1 MKKST
6 ILTLN
11 AYFNGANVDLS
22 EVKTEIAAEAE
33 KYETEAAA
41 KKAPYDAAWP
51 IVKSVMGD
59 VPMNLADIFA
69 ACESRLPDGFSRH
82 NLQYGLKNYWPVT
95 AVRNDK
101 APNTYRL
108 S

>member
-22 EVKTEIAAEAE
+22 EVQAEIAAEAE

-51 IVKSVMGD
+51 VVQAVMSE
-59 VPMNLADIFA
+59 VPMSLADIA
-69 ACESRLPDGFSRH
+69 SACEGRLPEGFSRH
-82 NLQYGLKNYWPVT
+82 NLQYGLKNYWPVV
-95 AVRNDK
+95 AVRNEK

-108 S
+108 A